1 MEFGVELSRRRCFR
15 FEKTDKMFQRCIHC
29 LIWFSV
35 ITTTLADLSLPLSV
49 NGVHDPALV
58 IEPSSGA
65 RSLDSMYFMALG
77 DWGDP
82 GNPAQAQVAQAMKD
96 RAEAEGGI
104 DVRFSLMMILTT

>member
-1 MEFGVELSRRRCFR
+1 VGFRVDLSRRRCFR
-15 FEKTDKMFQRCIHC
+15 FDKTDKMFQRCIHFLIC
-29 LIWFSV
+29 LSV
-35 ITTTLADLSLPLSV
+35 LTTTLADHSVPLSV
-49 NGVHDPALV
+49 TGQPLV

-82 GNPAQAQVAQAMKD
+82 KSPAQARVAQAMKD

-104 DVRFSLMMILTT
+104 DVRISAMTMTLFFQF